1 MLGEAIGTAVGG
13 IASAGINAWQQEK
26 NRQFNAEEAEKAR
39 SFNAREAQLQRNF
52 EERMSSTAIQRRYND
67 LKSAGINPI
76 LAAVDGSVVPSGAS
90 ATGQAA
96 SYSGGSIAN
105 IHTPFHSNSVKKDNS
120 LTRASL
126 LSEIANSARIANI
139 ADERIGDKKALQDK
153 SLRQYIVKLAAEES
167 LNSALNDLYQSK
179 RRK

>member
-105 IHTPFHSNSVKKDNS
+105 IHTPFHSNSLYTNIYSMSTTFSKNLKKSFFKQANTLFLVSVNAYHIKKGYAIFDFFARTCN
-120 LTRASL
+120 TRT
-126 LSEIANSARIANI
+126 R
-139 ADERIGDKKALQDK
+139 
-153 SLRQYIVKLAAEES
+153 
-167 LNSALNDLYQSK
+167 
-179 RRK
+179 